1 MILRDGRLSIARSDG
16 WPRRLV
22 LMGSRL
28 LEFSLQAAAGK
39 LKLKLQHR
47 DFGCAASAGDPRIV

>member
-39 LKLKLQHR
+39 LKLELQHR
-47 DFGCAASAGDPRIV
+47 SFGCASILDNPRIV